1 VSDRLIVIPAFNEA
15 RTIADVVT
23 DARRHGPVLVVDDG
37 SGDRTSAAAR
47 GADADVLELRRRSG
61 KGAALR
67 AGVEVAR
74 QRGVA
79 RVITLD
85 ADGQHDPGDIPLLF
99 EAARGAPRAIVVGGR
114 LRNAVGMPSGRRNAC
129 RVAGFFINWIT
140 DAPIRDTQS
149 GFRSYPLP
157 LFDEVTLRRG
167 GFVLE
172 TEVLLASARTGRP
185 IVEVDLSTAR
195 PSIRGSRF
203 HPLADGC
210 AIGAYLAARVA
221 GHCIREAGEAGREVA
236 RVFDR
241 TRRRARHAEMA
252 EAGARFPD
260 APHLYGFAAGGVAV
274 RHARTRVLCWW
285 RHPRRRRMTLVLQA
299 IGLSPLLLA
308 LALAQPLLN
317 RLGVDLVTPFVD
329 RFYSQ
334 ERLAVA
340 AGAITLH
347 HDLEVP
353 FDGPAPALPAQRD
366 SGGGS
371 EGAAEAPSDGR
382 AVSAGPRLEQ

>member
-1 VSDRLIVIPAFNEA
+1 MISSEGGEWRGGSVSDRLIVIPAFNEA

-140 DAPIRDTQS
+140 DA
-149 GFRSYPLP
+149 
-157 LFDEVTLRRG
+157 
-167 GFVLE
+167 
-172 TEVLLASARTGRP
+172 
-185 IVEVDLSTAR
+185 
-195 PSIRGSRF
+195 
-203 HPLADGC
+203 
-210 AIGAYLAARVA
+210 
-221 GHCIREAGEAGREVA
+221 
-236 RVFDR
+236 
-241 TRRRARHAEMA
+241 
-252 EAGARFPD
+252 
-260 APHLYGFAAGGVAV
+260 
-274 RHARTRVLCWW
+274 
-285 RHPRRRRMTLVLQA
+285 
-299 IGLSPLLLA
+299 
-308 LALAQPLLN
+308 
-317 RLGVDLVTPFVD
+317 
-329 RFYSQ
+329 
-334 ERLAVA
+334 
-340 AGAITLH
+340 
-347 HDLEVP
+347 
-353 FDGPAPALPAQRD
+353 
-366 SGGGS
+366 
-371 EGAAEAPSDGR
+371 
-382 AVSAGPRLEQ
+382 